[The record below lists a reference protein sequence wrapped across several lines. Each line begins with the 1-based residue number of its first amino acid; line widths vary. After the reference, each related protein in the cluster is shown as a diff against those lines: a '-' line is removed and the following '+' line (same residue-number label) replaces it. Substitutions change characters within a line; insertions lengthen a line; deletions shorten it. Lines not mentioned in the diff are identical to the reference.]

1 VLIEEEPMSMYGPPG
16 GGQYPG
22 QPQDPWQGGGGDP
35 YGGNPYG
42 QPADPYGQP
51 SGTPYGQPGYGQP
64 AAPPPYGQPGYGQP
78 GNPYDPY
85 GQPSA
90 PPDPWGAP
98 QQPMSGPP
106 WGPPPGP
113 PQKNNTGLVVGLAAV
128 AVLVLLIGAVVI
140 FLVVDRDAP
149 TANPQP
155 SAAVSAPASEAPTT
169 EAPTSP
175 PAKYDIDDA
184 EEGDCLFDSNP
195 SDTKASLAFAS
206 CDERGE
212 DHYKVLRRFD
222 NTTDSAK
229 CEDVPGYDSSFTSS
243 SGNFVLCVEELL

>member
-1 VLIEEEPMSMYGPPG
+1 MSMYGPPG

-22 QPQDPWQGGGGDP
+22 QPQDPWQGGGDP
-35 YGGNPYG
+35 YGGNPYGG

-64 AAPPPYGQPGYGQP
+64 AGPPPPYGQPGYGQP
-78 GNPYDPY
+78 ANPYDPY
-85 GQPSA
+85 GPPSA

-106 WGPPPGP
+106 WGPPPAP

-140 FLVVDRDAP
+140 FLVIDRDTTPIADP
-149 TANPQP
+149 SP
-155 SAAVSAPASEAPTT
+155 SASASAPPSDPPSEAPTS
-169 EAPTSP
+169 EAPTDQP
-175 PAKYDIDDA
+175 TKYDIDDA
-184 EEGDCLFDSNP
+184 EEGDCLFDANP
-195 SDTKASLAFAS
+195 SATKANLSFAS
-206 CDERGE
+206 CSERGE
-212 DHYKVLRRFD
+212 DHYKVLKRFD
-222 NTTDSAK
+222 GTTESTK

-243 SGNFVLCVEELL
+243 TGNFVLCVEELL